1 MTPQTSMAPSLRL
14 FFGFACISG
23 LLSVAV
29 SATAA
34 HGLHL
39 AAQDL
44 QALSWAVDL
53 QRFHALALIGLTL
66 MGLVRGSNWLRTLAG
81 LLFMAGTVLF
91 SVNIEL
97 RVLHGFDAL
106 RPGAPWGGSVWM
118 LAWLLWAVGELR
130 PETQTQPG
138 AADLPVQGD

>member
-1 MTPQTSMAPSLRL
+1 MPPSLRL

-29 SATAA
+29 SASLA
-34 HGLHL
+34 HGLNL
-39 AAQDL
+39 TPYDL
-44 QALSWAVDL
+44 QALAWALDL

-81 LLFMAGTVLF
+81 LLFVVGTVLF

-97 RVLHGFDAL
+97 RILHGLEAL
-106 RPGAPWGGSVWM
+106 RPAAPWGGSAWM
-118 LAWLLWAVGELR
+118 LAWLLWAVAELR
-130 PETQTQPG
+130 PRTQN
-138 AADLPVQGD
+138 